1 MQRTTGKGATLIEDA
16 VFSKPRIFYTFNA
29 MGDKQVPR
37 WPWSPAQVPPHCT
50 PWIDEM
56 VHRVYQ
62 STICNIPIEI
72 PGDGLQSLTL
82 PEVYTILE
90 RKLAVGGVP
99 EDMDQGGIGGDLG
112 NSQDNEAGRLGPKD
126 VAFDINSN
134 VGSLVI
140 SQDRLGVT
148 SQSNFNTVK
157 ANCCVYRG
165 RWQYEVS
172 LGSKG
177 VMQVGWATAKCE
189 FNDEQGVGDTPD
201 SFAFDGNRIR
211 KWNVSNMKYGQAWL
225 AGDVIGCCLDLDAG
239 TVSFY
244 RNGVSLG
251 EAFRNIRRGPGYA
264 YFPAVSLSFGENLV
278 ANFGSSRLRY
288 PIEGYSPLVAI
299 PDTSRAQLVTNLIY
313 KVVSVYSDAERTTIN
328 QMSDDGAQILL
339 RGSRSQALLV
349 AAPVVE
355 YFPLLVET
363 PYVLEVTLLPLLERF
378 LEEDPDQIVAFLSIL
393 WTLLEWQQIH
403 QALEKLA
410 SVLISSYSFAASD
423 VDYTQQ
429 KKVLFEKGRFSTLM
443 KVKPLDIQHLEEVVP
458 QVWLEV
464 ALEEGGPCV
473 YGSPAEEAVV
483 KAAYFSSRDRIKS
496 IVADVEG
503 LQVELLATVTQ
514 DDDSCPPLGQTS
526 RDKFL
531 CEFEK
536 LLKEHS
542 LAHSATTLQSSLSTV
557 AISYLHRLIS
567 IIRQCL
573 PVVNPADGSELR
585 EHSLFVPLFHFLSEQ
600 WTPGEGTRV
609 GGLFSSL
616 RCTLQAE
623 LRQVLSSMASVRQP
637 REDLPYHM
645 SLPQVERTKAN
656 ATVKVL
662 KLIDSVVRLYTA
674 VVHEQLEK
682 AAALRD
688 SMKDYMKAYRST
700 LESLARNKA
709 DDWARTKLE
718 CSRDVFREKL
728 NEQARQMAWLSAT
741 MFSKEKQLDLYWLL
755 QVVLHTLEEASK
767 SGPCFGFVP
776 DFYVEASVKLFNALS
791 NFFPPTACLSDIPGH
806 YNLQV
811 RYSTFLASHFSD
823 PRVVNSDLKDVLIQA
838 LAHHVCP
845 PDTLRSLEC
854 MSSESSQAM
863 VAALL
868 RPYGRAW
875 AHANWILVRLW
886 KGCGF
891 AFRYSIDPH
900 LVDKKMS
907 LLKPRVAPVLPPHPP
922 PCPSVFFQNL
932 ISKYLD
938 EHPANAV
945 AFVESVLSQ
954 LNWAFSE
961 FVSMLQEIQTAH
973 NRPESLYRILID
985 SRHLKVCSTCF
996 DLTVSLL
1003 RVVEMLAN
1011 LSPSCLLK
1019 PSGSTASAMFLP
1031 RLIQTLSHILN
1042 RVCYGKGCF
1051 ELVVSLDIVGLQNIG
1066 HFCIIS
1072 AVAGILIALLL
1083 KGPKKNREMVLRQL
1097 FQEPSFIP
1105 QSIESFLGPSSSSS
1119 SSSSLSSSSS
1129 SAAAANNNSGSSGGG
1144 SNGASTSLSSVPSIS
1159 SLTGISSSSSKL
1171 SHHYPTNHTSS
1182 AVASLSRSKS
1192 NITTGTAVSGHADA
1206 STFSLAN
1213 YGDVKEE
1220 EIDQVRQLIQLIKKS
1235 FATGEESSQHNP
1247 LGLYRHQSVDED
1259 SDSVCTIC
1267 YAAAKSAV
1275 FRPCG
1280 HESCREC
1287 IQLHLVH
1294 QRECFYCKAP
1304 IKSVEAT
1311 PPVEVPPAPPA
1322 PPAQGP
1328 HAD

>member
-1 MQRTTGKGATLIEDA
+1 
-16 VFSKPRIFYTFNA
+16 

-37 WPWSPAQVPPHCT
+37 WLWSPSQAPPSSN
-50 PWIDEM
+50 PWTDEM
-56 VHRVYQ
+56 VQRVYR
-62 STICNIPIEI
+62 STIDSTIEVR
-72 PGDGLQSLTL
+72 GEGRQTLTL
-82 PEVYTILE
+82 PEVYNILE
-90 RKLAVGGVP
+90 RKLAGGSIS
-99 EDMDQGGIGGDLG
+99 EEIDQGGGGLDA
-112 NSQDNEAGRLGPKD
+112 SQDSRTGRLGPKE
-126 VAFDINSN
+126 VAFDISSN

-140 SQDRLGVT
+140 SQDRLCVT

-157 ANCCVYRG
+157 ANCCVHSG

-201 SFAFDGNRIR
+201 SFAYDGARIR
-211 KWNVSNMKYGQAWL
+211 KWNVSNMKYGQCWL
-225 AGDVIGCCLDLDAG
+225 AGDVIGCCLDLEAG
-239 TVSFY
+239 SVSFY
-244 RNGVSLG
+244 RNGAFLG

-264 YFPAVSLSFGENLV
+264 YFPAVSLSFGESLV
-278 ANFGSSRLRY
+278 ANFGSSRFRY
-288 PIEGYSPLVAI
+288 PIDTYLPLVAI
-299 PDTSRAQLVTNLIY
+299 PDTSRAQFVTDLFY
-313 KVVSVYSDAERTTIN
+313 KVVGVYNDAEKTTIN

-378 LEEDPDQIVAFLSIL
+378 LEEGTDQIVALLSIL
-393 WTLLEWQQIH
+393 WTLLEWHQMH

-410 SVLISSYSFAASD
+410 SVLINSYSFAASD
-423 VDYTQQ
+423 VDYMQQ
-429 KKVLFEKGRFSTLM
+429 KKVIRIFICLLSHTYTRRYLMCKVLFEKGRFSTLM
-443 KVKPLDIQHLEEVVP
+443 KVKPLDTQHLEDVVP
-458 QVWLEV
+458 QVWFEV
-464 ALEEGGPCV
+464 ALEDGGPCMH
-473 YGSPAEEAVV
+473 GSPAEEAIV
-483 KAAYFSSRDRIKS
+483 KAAYFASRDRIKS
-496 IVADVEG
+496 IVAEVES
-503 LQVELLATVTQ
+503 LQVELLAKATQ

-573 PVVNPADGSELR
+573 PVVNPVDGSELR
-585 EHSLFVPLFHFLSEQ
+585 EHSLLVPLFHFLSEQ

-616 RCTLQAE
+616 RSTLQSE
-623 LRQVLSSMASVRQP
+623 IRQVLGSMASVRQP
-637 REDLPYHM
+637 REDLPYHL
-645 SLPQVERTKAN
+645 SLPQVERAKAN

-662 KLIDSVVRLYTA
+662 KLIDLVVRLYTA

-682 AAALRD
+682 AAALRE
-688 SMKDYMKAYRST
+688 SMKGYLKAYRST
-700 LESLARNKA
+700 LESLERNKA

-718 CSRDVFREKL
+718 CTRDVFRGKL

-776 DFYVEASVKLFNALS
+776 DFYVEASVRLFNALS

-823 PRVVNSDLKDVLIQA
+823 PRVVNLDLKDVLIKA

-868 RPYGRAW
+868 KPYGRAW

-891 AFRYSIDPH
+891 AFRYSVDPQMA
-900 LVDKKMS
+900 DRKMS
-907 LLKPRVAPVLPPHPP
+907 LLEPRVAPVMPPHPP
-922 PCPSVFFQNL
+922 PCPSVFFQASVNV

-973 NRPESLYRILID
+973 NRPERMLID

-1011 LSPSCLLK
+1011 LSPGCLLK
-1019 PSGSTASAMFLP
+1019 PSSGMFIP
-1031 RLIQTLSHILN
+1031 RLVQILSHILN

-1051 ELVVSLDIVGLQNIG
+1051 ELVVSLDIIGLQNVG
-1066 HFCIIS
+1066 HFRIIS
-1072 AVAGILIALLL
+1072 AVAGVLIALLL
-1083 KGPKKNREMVLRQL
+1083 KGPKENREMVLRQL
-1097 FQEPSFIP
+1097 FQEPSFVP
-1105 QSIESFLGPSSSSS
+1105 QSIESFLGPPSSSSS
-1119 SSSSLSSSSS
+1119 SSSI
-1129 SAAAANNNSGSSGGG
+1129 NNSSGC
-1144 SNGASTSLSSVPSIS
+1144 SNSADGASTSSS
-1159 SLTGISSSSSKL
+1159 GSSSSVTAL
-1171 SHHYPTNHTSS
+1171 SLSNHSQHHPSSTASASSS
-1182 AVASLSRSKS
+1182 AG
-1192 NITTGTAVSGHADA
+1192 ITGRTAANSYEADA

-1220 EIDQVRQLIQLIKKS
+1220 EIDQV
-1235 FATGEESSQHNP
+1235 TM
-1247 LGLYRHQSVDED
+1247 LYN
-1259 SDSVCTIC
+1259 
-1267 YAAAKSAV
+1267 
-1275 FRPCG
+1275 F
-1280 HESCREC
+1280 
-1287 IQLHLVH
+1287 
-1294 QRECFYCKAP
+1294 
-1304 IKSVEAT
+1304 
-1311 PPVEVPPAPPA
+1311 
-1322 PPAQGP
+1322 
-1328 HAD
+1328 